1 MALSPPRS
9 RANSRRTPLSS
20 RASAFSPERH
30 SRPGLTEAEIH
41 ELKAAFDLV
50 DADCSGM
57 IEPRDLKEALVNLGF
72 EPKNSTVYQM
82 FADVDVDCSGNID
95 FEEFLTIATEE
106 RQQKDKRT
114 DVDKLFRL
122 FDDDRTG
129 FVTIENLRRIARE
142 LGENVNDDDLR
153 EMIARADTTGTG
165 RVNMDDFYN
174 IMTK

>member
-1 MALSPPRS
+1 
-9 RANSRRTPLSS
+9 
-20 RASAFSPERH
+20 
-30 SRPGLTEAEIH
+30 
-41 ELKAAFDLV
+41 
-50 DADCSGM
+50 M
-57 IEPRDLKEALVNLGF
+57 IEPRDLKDALVSLGF

-106 RQQKDKRT
+106 RQQKDKRS

-129 FVTIENLRRIARE
+129 YVTIENLKRIARE
-142 LGENVNDDDLR
+142 LGENVNDDDLK
-153 EMIARADTTGTG
+153 EMIERADTTGTG